1 MFIKEWQ
8 SDMGKLCWN
17 GRELTK
23 AESKFITEFIEA
35 SIKGT
40 TEDFYLKPEN
50 IALAKSF
57 GIVKE

>member
-1 MFIKEWQ
+1 
-8 SDMGKLCWN
+8 MGKLCWN